1 MKIKTNKS
9 LKIILGILIILL
21 PYIYSNGTITGNN
34 FMSPMYEIF
43 YISKIVCTIVGIY
56 MISKEI

>member
-21 PYIYSNGTITGNN
+21 PYIYSHGTITGNN